1 TGTFKINCSVTKSG
15 VWQIVNTE
23 YLVYTPL
30 GLSTE
35 SEKVVSGSMTS
46 VQFKTA
52 LELTLSNGQ
61 DATITKTWAR
71 Q

>member
-1 TGTFKINCSVTKSG
+1 
-15 VWQIVNTE
+15 VWQIYDTK

-30 GLSTE
+30 GLGTE
-35 SEKVVSGSMTS
+35 SERVVPGSMTS
-46 VQFKTA
+46 IQFKTA
-52 LELTLSNGQ
+52 LALTLSNGQ